1 MNNQEILN
9 TIEERKIIVIVRR
22 TYGENLIKLAGA
34 LYNGGIRLIEVTFDQ
49 ADSECLKKTGEAIKS
64 LNENFPDM
72 LIGAGTVLNKE
83 QVDTAYKAGGKF
95 IISPNTNGKVIE
107 YTKELGLVSIPG
119 AMTPTEIIAAHE
131 FGADLVKVFPA
142 AYLSLGYLK
151 DIKGPIS
158 HVKLLATAGIKEEN
172 FGEYLKAGYIGAGIS
187 GRLTEKTVI
196 ESGDFDEF
204 TKRAKAFCK
213 IAKEN

>member
-1 MNNQEILN
+1 MNNQDILN
-9 TIEERKIIVIVRR
+9 TIEEKKIIVIVRR

-34 LYNGGIRLIEVTFDQ
+34 LYKGGIRLIEVTFDQ
-49 ADSECLKKTGEAIKS
+49 ADPECLKKTGEAIKT

-83 QVDTAYKAGGKF
+83 QVDAAYKAGGKF
-95 IISPNTNGKVIE
+95 IISPNTNGTVIG

-119 AMTPTEIIAAHE
+119 AMTPTEIISAHE

-142 AYLSLGYLK
+142 AYLGLGYLK

-187 GRLTEKTVI
+187 GRLTEKAVI
-196 ESGDFDEF
+196 ESGNFDEF
-204 TKRAKAFCK
+204 TKRAEAFCK
-213 IAKEN
+213 IAREN